1 MTEQAPASTNRRR
14 SLAISLLRAREAV
27 MSRFRPMLAEHGVTE
42 QQWRVLRVLAEDGTL
57 DATEVAARAFILGP
71 SLTRMIK
78 SLEERSFIVKFKD
91 DNDGRRVLLSISP
104 AGRSFLDD
112 VMPTSRRIYEEIDA
126 QFGKERTEALLNML
140 EELATLRLEPAAG
153 ETMDAAAEPDPHQ

>member
-1 MTEQAPASTNRRR
+1 MTEPAPAPPNRRR

-78 SLEERSFIVKFKD
+78 SLEERSLIVRLKD
-91 DNDGRRVLLSISP
+91 DHDGRRVLLSISP
-104 AGRSFLDD
+104 AGQNLLDR

-126 QFGKERTEALLNML
+126 QFGKQRTEALLTML
-140 EELATLRLEPAAG
+140 EDLAELRLDREAS
-153 ETMDAAAEPDPHQ
+153 ETMDASAEADPYQ